1 MKHDINKLKTLI
13 KILWISFG
21 VSTPILSLTITA
33 LGEGH
38 VISYLCAIL
47 WIILLVVS
55 IIYTKR
61 YFKLKRVEMIIL
73 QEKEKEK
80 QKMEYERALNAELEK
95 QKLKSIERK
104 KYIDDNLS
112 EKIRLST
119 MCDNIKNEIATLYNT
134 YFSSLD
140 NVDECAYILTR
151 IHKKITVIYN
161 TLKDYDFYGKFN
173 YIEEFKKVENEA
185 TELLP
190 RAAKNDVHYSNGI
203 VLSTGPSSDLK
214 EIINYR
220 KENNIY

>member
-1 MKHDINKLKTLI
+1 MKHDINKIKTLI

-47 WIILLVVS
+47 WVVLLVVS

-61 YFKLKRVEMIIL
+61 YFKLKRIEMIIQ

-80 QKMEYERALNAELEK
+80 QKMEYERVLTAELEK
-95 QKLKSIERK
+95 QKIKSIERK
-104 KYIDDNLS
+104 KYIDDNPS

-119 MCDNIKNEIATLYNT
+119 MCDNIKNEIAALYNT
-134 YFSSLD
+134 YYSSLD
-140 NVDECAYILTR
+140 NVDKSAYILTK
-151 IHKKITVIYN
+151 IHKKILVIYN

-190 RAAKNDVHYSNGI
+190 RAAKDDVHYSNGL
-203 VLSTGPSSDLK
+203 VLSTGPSLELK

>member
-47 WIILLVVS
+47 WVVLLVVS

-61 YFKLKRVEMIIL
+61 YFKLKRIEMIIQ

-80 QKMEYERALNAELEK
+80 QKMEYERALTAELEK
-95 QKLKSIERK
+95 QKIKSIERK

-119 MCDNIKNEIATLYNT
+119 MCDNIKNEIAALYNT
-134 YFSSLD
+134 YYSSLD
-140 NVDECAYILTR
+140 NVDKSAYILTK
-151 IHKKITVIYN
+151 IHKKILVIYN

-190 RAAKNDVHYSNGI
+190 RAAKDDVHYSNGL
-203 VLSTGPSSDLK
+203 VLSTGPSLELK